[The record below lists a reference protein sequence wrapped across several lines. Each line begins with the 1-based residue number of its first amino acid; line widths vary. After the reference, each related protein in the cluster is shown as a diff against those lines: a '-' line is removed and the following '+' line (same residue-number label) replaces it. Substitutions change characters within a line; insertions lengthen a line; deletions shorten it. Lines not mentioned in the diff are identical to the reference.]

1 MNIVLHFL
9 GIFKQVAY
17 GACGTAVGGV
27 VGGPLGGLVGGLTD
41 KIYI

>member
-1 MNIVLHFL
+1 LNIVLHFL

-27 VGGPLGGLVGGLTD
+27 VGGQREIKKLCHIRQV
-41 KIYI
+41 IV